1 MIASLGQFIVLAF
14 LSFHVDCRIRL
25 RGCRGGFVFAY
36 TKGLLIEFISLIVG
50 VISLILVCAFVVGV
64 ISSIKLL
71 WQQMVLVFITSFW
84 VVLSFYYWLVFT
96 FINSSRYALMFIF
109 LILISTIFIY
119 FDWFFQIWI
128 WFLNVLIVD

>member
-1 MIASLGQFIVLAF
+1 MIASLGQFIVLAS
-14 LSFHVDCRIRL
+14 LSCRVDCRIRL
-25 RGCRGGFVFAY
+25 GGCRGGFVFAY
-36 TKGLLIEFISLIVG
+36 TRGLLIEFISLIVG
-50 VISLILVCAFVVGV
+50 LISLILVCAFVVGV

-71 WQQMVLVFITSFW
+71 MLLAFITSFW

-96 FINSSRYALMFIF
+96 FINSSRCALMFIF

-119 FDWFFQIWI
+119 FDWFFQIWT